1 MSWKLSDMT
10 SALCRYGA
18 ATAKPGDRGL
28 GELVVAAGG
37 GKKAEAKLRGV
48 SEHGVA

>member
-18 ATAKPGDRGL
+18 ATTKPGERGL
-28 GELVVAAGG
+28 GELVVAAG